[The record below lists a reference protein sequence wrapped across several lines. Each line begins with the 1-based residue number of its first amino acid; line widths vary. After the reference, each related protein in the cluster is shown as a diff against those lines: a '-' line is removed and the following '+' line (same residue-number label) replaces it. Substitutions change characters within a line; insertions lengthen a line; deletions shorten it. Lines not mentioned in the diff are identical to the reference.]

1 MRRIL
6 LTLVATGIVGTAS
19 PVLAQTA
26 PADEIA
32 ALRAQVE
39 HLLERLEAL
48 ERSLPGSAAIEAV
61 PLAPRPEPASS
72 WAETVTVVG
81 DLRYRHET
89 INEEGLT
96 GRRRARIRA
105 RLGVTSDVADNLSL
119 GFGLTTGGDN
129 PISGNQT
136 LGDGFSHKDLDL
148 DYAYFDWGLTENLS
162 LVGGKMKNPFYRP
175 GSHHL
180 IYDEDLHPEG
190 LALRYASGRFF
201 GNVGGFWVEERGGD
215 DESILIGAQA
225 GYKTGFVNGSTL
237 TAGVSYYTYD
247 QARGRPPFFFAA
259 GNQLDVSGN
268 YLTDF
273 DEVELFGEVN
283 FDLAGQPVTLFVDY
297 VTNSAADAFDEGFAV
312 GATYRDAAAPGTW
325 DLSYVY
331 QDLQANAIVAT
342 FSDSDWGGGG
352 TDAKGHVFRTNY
364 VLPGGWKFRFTYFM
378 NERGEAEGSLRDYK
392 RLQADINFAF

>member
-1 MRRIL
+1 MRSIL
-6 LTLVATGIVGTAS
+6 LTLVSTGMLWASS

-26 PADEIA
+26 PADEIT

-39 HLLERLEAL
+39 NLLERLEAL
-48 ERSLPGSAAIEAV
+48 EQSLAGSADIEEV

-72 WAETVTVVG
+72 WTETVTLVG
-81 DLRYRHET
+81 DLRYRHEA

-96 GRRRARIRA
+96 ERQRHRIRA
-105 RLGVTSDVADNLSL
+105 SLGVIGAVADNLSV
-119 GFGLTTGGDN
+119 GVGLTTGGDN

-136 LGDGFSHKDLDL
+136 LGGGFSHKDLDL
-148 DYAYFDWGLTENLS
+148 EYAYFDWGLTEDLR
-162 LVGGKMKNPFYRP
+162 LVGGKMRNPFYRP

-201 GNVGGFWVEERGGD
+201 GNFGGFWVEERGGD
-215 DESILIGAQA
+215 DDSILIGAQA
-225 GYKTGFVNGSTL
+225 GYQTALVNGSTL

-247 QARGRPPFFFAA
+247 EARGRPPFFFAA
-259 GNQLDVSGN
+259 GNQLDAFGN

-273 DEVELFGEVN
+273 DEVELFGELN

-297 VTNSAADAFDEGFAV
+297 VTNTATSAFDEGFSV
-312 GATYRDAAAPGTW
+312 GLAYGDASAPGGW
-325 DLSYVY
+325 DLSYSY
-331 QDLQANAIVAT
+331 QDLEANAVVAS

-352 TDAKGHVFRTNY
+352 TDAKGHTFRTNY
-364 VLPGGWKFRFTYFM
+364 VLPGGWKFRFTYFL
-378 NERGEAEGSLRDYK
+378 NERGEAEGNLRDYN
-392 RLQADINFAF
+392 RLQADINFAY